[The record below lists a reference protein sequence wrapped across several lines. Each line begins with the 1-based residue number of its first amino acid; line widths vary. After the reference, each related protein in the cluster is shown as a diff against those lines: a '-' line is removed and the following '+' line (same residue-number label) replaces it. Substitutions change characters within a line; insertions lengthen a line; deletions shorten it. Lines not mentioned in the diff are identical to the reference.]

1 MTERRWHSS
10 VDECQRRKF
19 PAKKPRG
26 YVKIGVRSQQGLA
39 KIFFG
44 ILDYDGSRFAGMA
57 AAKKAICGGS
67 TGMGKVF
74 NVQDRQAVFD
84 HITTSSVPA
93 MLLAMTLQTI
103 ITSVTSGENWNGKI
117 HFRSGF

>member
-1 MTERRWHSS
+1 M
-10 VDECQRRKF
+10 
-19 PAKKPRG
+19 
-26 YVKIGVRSQQGLA
+26 
-39 KIFFG
+39 G
-44 ILDYDGSRFAGMA
+44 I
-57 AAKKAICGGS
+57 I
-67 TGMGKVF
+67 F